1 MANETVTQC
10 AANLMDCFHVM
21 MHAVHSDRRGQAPK
35 ELSLQQF
42 RAMRIIRDNE
52 GASLSN
58 VADHLGNTLSAT
70 SKLIDGLV
78 ERGYVMRGT
87 ALDDRRKLIL
97 EITDSGA
104 SKLDSIHM
112 AVIST
117 LAEKLEGLTPSE
129 CAIIDLAMEIMRRAL
144 LSGRSLKNKEIGK

>member
-10 AANLMDCFHVM
+10 AANLMDSFHVM
-21 MHAVHSDRRGQAPK
+21 MHAVHSDKRRQMPK

-42 RAMRIIRDNE
+42 RAMRIIMENE
-52 GASLSN
+52 GTSLSN

-78 ERGYVMRGT
+78 DRGYVLRGT
-87 ALDDRRKLIL
+87 ARDDRRKLIL
-97 EITDSGA
+97 EVTDSGA

-112 AVIST
+112 EVIST
-117 LAEKLEGLTPSE
+117 LSEKLESLTPNE
-129 CAIIDLAMEIMRRAL
+129 CAMIDLAMEIMRRAL
-144 LSGRSLKNKEIGK
+144 ISGRGAKTTDTEK